1 MNALKILAVDTS
13 AKAAST
19 AIVENGRIIAESFI
33 NTQLTHSQTML
44 PMIKNMLE
52 ACNVSLDE
60 IDGFAVSVGPGSFT
74 GLRIGIS
81 LVKGLAFSTQKRC
94 APVSTLEA
102 LCHNVSVKGRICAV
116 MDARCSQVYTAT
128 FDFDGEKYTRIT
140 EDEAISI
147 AQLEEN
153 VKKCKNPVVF
163 VGDGAEMCY
172 NKLKDTCENISLAA
186 ENVRFQRASSV
197 ASVAEKMFA
206 DNSAL
211 SAEELTPSYLRLPQ
225 AQRERIAKMG

>member
-1 MNALKILAVDTS
+1 MKILAVDTS

-19 AIVENGRIIAESFI
+19 AIVENGKIIAESFI

-44 PMIKNMLE
+44 PMIENMLKS
-52 ACNVSLDE
+52 CNISLDE
-60 IDGFAVSVGPGSFT
+60 IDGCAVSVGPGSFT

-81 LVKGLAFSTQKRC
+81 LVKGLAFATQKKC

-102 LCHNVSVKGRICAV
+102 LCYNVSTVGRICAV

-128 FDFDGEKYTRIT
+128 FDFDGEKHTRIT

-147 AQLEEN
+147 AQLEES
-153 VKKCKNPVVF
+153 VKNCKNPVIF

-172 NKLKDTCENISLAA
+172 NKLKETCGNIILSA

-197 ASVAEKMFA
+197 ATVAQKMFEE
-206 DNSAL
+206 NNTL

-225 AQRERIAKMG
+225 AQRERMAKMG